1 MNKKERAVRD
11 KAIIEATQVA
21 TRLLRSWWESASVE
35 DDGRYLHPDYA
46 HAFGIFHGLA
56 LAGLTPGVSPAL
68 SGSIFQRLVA
78 QVEHETPLERLARA

>member
-21 TRLLRSWWESASVE
+21 TRLLRSWWESASV
-35 DDGRYLHPDYA
+35 DDPGRHLHPDYA
-46 HAFGIFHGLA
+46 HAFGIFQGLA
-56 LAGLTPGVSPAL
+56 LAGLTPGDYPGL
-68 SGSIFQRLVA
+68 SNSIFQRIVD